1 MADRKRSLN
10 GKPRGRH
17 PVDAL
22 STTFARNV
30 AGAGRYCDGNA
41 LYLQVKPS
49 GARSWVQ
56 RLVIRGRRRE
66 LGLGGFPLVSLGEAR
81 AQALSNR
88 KAARAGGD
96 PLAERRRANGMP
108 TFAAAAERVWADK
121 HPGWRN
127 DRHSREW
134 LASLERWTFPR
145 IGRMAVSE
153 VTSADVLDTL
163 RRVWHTRPET
173 ARRLRQRVSAVMEWA
188 VAMQLRADNPCD
200 RIGPVLG
207 PQKDLVRHMP
217 ALHHAEVAGAIRTIC
232 ASGATPAVKLAFEF
246 LVLTAARSGE
256 VRGARWEEV
265 DLAARVWTIPPVRT
279 KALREHRVPL
289 SRRAGADP
297 RCGAGARRWNQPARV
312 SRPGRQADRRDAA
325 VAAASQSQDRGR
337 APRLPLELP
346 RLGGGDD
353 QLPAGGDRIGP
364 GARGDEPDRGGV
376 CALGPFRA
384 EAPAHERV
392 GGLPGGRPG
401 AVASAVMVMTLLNA
415 ARQPRPA
422 RFCERSRSQN
432 RLPAVHIS
440 STESARECRA
450 EWGNCRGVARWALVS
465 RGQSQPGLRKKYLS
479 CQAL

>member
-1 MADRKRSLN
+1 MARRSPPDKR
-10 GKPRGRH
+10 KPRGRH

-66 LGLGGFPLVSLGEAR
+66 LGLGGFPLVSLSEAR

-96 PLAERRRANGMP
+96 PVADRRRANGMP
-108 TFAAAAERVWADK
+108 TFAQAAERVWADK

-188 VAMQLRADNPCD
+188 VAMQLRADNPCA

-217 ALHHAEVAGAIRTIC
+217 ALHHSEVAGAIRTIC

-289 SRRAGADP
+289 SRRAV
-297 RCGAGARRWNQPARV
+297 QIL
-312 SRPGRQADRRDAA
+312 DAA
-325 VAAASQSQDRGR
+325 RALDDGTSPLVFPSQ
-337 APRLPLELP
+337 
-346 RLGGGDD
+346 
-353 QLPAGGDRIGP
+353 
-364 GARGDEPDRGGV
+364 
-376 CALGPFRA
+376 
-384 EAPAHERV
+384 
-392 GGLPGGRPG
+392 GGRPIG
-401 AVASAVMVMTLLNA
+401 VTRLSRLLRSHKIAGVPHGFRSSFRDWAAETTSYPRAV
-415 ARQPRPA
+415 
-422 RFCERSRSQN
+422 
-432 RLPAVHIS
+432 I
-440 STESARECRA
+440 ESALAHVVTNRTEAAYARSDLFERRRRLMN
-450 EWGNCRGVARWALVS
+450 EWAAYLEG
-465 RGQSQPGLRKKYLS
+465 GQA
-479 CQAL
+479 QALPL